1 MALNVPTANKILP
14 IKFQLSFNSFI
25 IIAYIQHRHIPHY
38 YKIPLK
44 KRLRVSNE
52 RKRKINSTINQ
63 IIRHR
68 ESENQ
73 RELRLHNVSTATTAA
88 RTDEQ
93 TTP

>member
-1 MALNVPTANKILP
+1 MPLN
-14 IKFQLSFNSFI
+14 
-25 IIAYIQHRHIPHY
+25 
-38 YKIPLK
+38 
-44 KRLRVSNE
+44 KRSRVSNQ

-63 IIRHR
+63 IIQHR

-73 RELRLHNVSTATTAA
+73 RELRLHNVSTAITAA